1 MTPMTTSEAPGHALH
16 IVFQV
21 PGSRRVSGPALAGT
35 EASPNRRCSTRLLSA
50 SVHQVRGV
58 SKWNKIYF
66 NNYDQTLKQLQKE
79 QYEQRVAQ
87 LVTRNRVF
95 YR

>member
-1 MTPMTTSEAPGHALH
+1 MTTSQAPGHAVH
-16 IVFQV
+16 IVFQA

-35 EASPNRRCSTRLLSA
+35 EASPARRCSTRLLSA
-50 SVHQVRGV
+50 SVHQVRAMR
-58 SKWNKIYF
+58 KWKMCF